1 MSGELVGV
9 VAVILF
15 LGTPLDALYTYYPVC
30 KLRTGERLA
39 ALARGVAIGAEPEVN
54 QASRSRCNGILL
66 VAAATG
72 DIAMFGVIAHVAEE
86 PGTLAAAAVGLS
98 AGHRHWAFH
107 RFHAGPPRYPPPR
120 TSSVFSG
127 LGALGQELRP
137 IDSVLAQSPFP

>member
-1 MSGELVGV
+1 
-9 VAVILF
+9 
-15 LGTPLDALYTYYPVC
+15 
-30 KLRTGERLA
+30 
-39 ALARGVAIGAEPEVN
+39 
-54 QASRSRCNGILL
+54 
-66 VAAATG
+66 
-72 DIAMFGVIAHVAEE
+72 
-86 PGTLAAAAVGLS
+86 LAAAAVGLS

>member
-66 VAAATG
+66 VAAAIG
-72 DIAMFGVIAHVAEE
+72 YIAMFGVIARVAEG
-86 PGTLAAAAVGLS
+86 PDTWAAAAVGLIPL
-98 AGHRHWAFH
+98 AIGIGHF
-107 RFHAGPPRYPPPR
+107 
-120 TSSVFSG
+120 
-127 LGALGQELRP
+127 
-137 IDSVLAQSPFP
+137 IDSMLVRRDTRLRALAAYFRV